1 METIE
6 QEVDDMYKFLETIF
20 TIGFFASLVGVFVF
34 YFTGNTVND
43 DLKSIGCVGLC
54 CVFAFLA
61 TTCKPRVIRRNG
73 NTFNEYTPPQ
83 VRSPY
88 IPPIEEERIR
98 RMTAIVTKEV
108 NRVNSTNNKR

>member
-6 QEVDDMYKFLETIF
+6 REVDDMYRLLETIF
-20 TIGFFASLVGVFVF
+20 TIGFFASLVGVFV
-34 YFTGNTVND
+34 YYTRGTTD
-43 DLKSIGCVGLC
+43 GDIKSIGCIGLC

-61 TTCKPRVIRRNG
+61 TTCKPRIIRRNG

-108 NRVNSTNNKR
+108 SRVNRINDKR

>member
-1 METIE
+1 
-6 QEVDDMYKFLETIF
+6 MYKLLETIF
-20 TIGFFASLVGVFVF
+20 TVGFFASLVGIFVYNF
-34 YFTGNTVND
+34 KGTTDGD
-43 DLKSIGCVGLC
+43 IKSIGCIGLC
-54 CVFAFLA
+54 CVCAFLA
-61 TTCKPRVIRRNG
+61 TLCKPRIIRRNG